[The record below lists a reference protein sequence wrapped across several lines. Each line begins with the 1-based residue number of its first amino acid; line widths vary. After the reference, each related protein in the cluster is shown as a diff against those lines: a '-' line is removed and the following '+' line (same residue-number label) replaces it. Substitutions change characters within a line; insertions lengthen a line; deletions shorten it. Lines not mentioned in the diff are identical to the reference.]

1 MNLVLLPDTIRSPV
15 DVDDF
20 ISLCGAIRRIHW
32 YDEMISIQH
41 PDFFTTGAIFS
52 FVPHTMKI
60 NYSGF
65 GNRPRGIRKIVT

>member
-1 MNLVLLPDTIRSPV
+1 LNLVLLPDTIRSPV

-20 ISLCGAIRRIHW
+20 IFLCGATRMIYW
-32 YDEMISIQH
+32 YNETTSIQH

-52 FVPHTMKI
+52 FVPRVMRM

-65 GNRPRGIRKIVT
+65 GNLPGEL